1 MTKRSVA
8 YIVALLITAGILI
21 IGFAC
26 PVIWHSGIVL
36 TVLKTVTVAIL
47 AVMRILILIFFL
59 YRVLFDWDRD

>member
-1 MTKRSVA
+1 MTTRSVA

-21 IGFAC
+21 IGLAC

-36 TVLKTVTVAIL
+36 TLLKAVTVAIL
-47 AVMRILILIFFL
+47 AAVKILILFFFL